1 MSPIHCRNLLQK
13 VQPESVFLPVLRK
26 DPETSSRT
34 RKERISESVLL
45 GHGPAEMPPS
55 PVSVEGDRHG

>member
-1 MSPIHCRNLLQK
+1 MSPIHCRNLPQK

-26 DPETSSRT
+26 DPETSSHT

-45 GHGPAEMPPS
+45 GHEPAEMPPS